1 MELKPDNKIFA
12 AAALTVFAV
21 VAVIFMIPSSMP
33 TGHVI
38 TQTTTTLEKPAE
50 TSCGDGICNSPE
62 SCETCPNDCSCVK
75 LRLTKD
81 IKYEQFLV
89 WCSARIR
96 FAAINSG
103 NSDSTNVQVEI
114 KTEVPHLNI
123 VRDRKILKLGDFPSG
138 MSPVLNETVLNYDC
152 GDDVVKTSILLYDD
166 ANNTAY
172 IEEERR

>member
-1 MELKPDNKIFA
+1 MELKPDRKIFA
-12 AAALTVFAV
+12 AAAVTVL
-21 VAVIFMIPSSMP
+21 AVIGVIMLIPSSVP

-38 TQTTTTLEKPAE
+38 TQTTTTIEKAVE
-50 TSCGDGICNSPE
+50 NSCGNGICDSK
-62 SCETCPNDCSCVK
+62 ETCDTCPDDCSCVK
-75 LRLTKD
+75 LRISKD

-89 WCSARIR
+89 WCSARVR

-103 NSDSTNVQVEI
+103 NSDSNNVQIEI
-114 KTEVPHLNI
+114 KTEVPHLNV
-123 VRDRKILKLGDFPSG
+123 VRDRKIIKLGDFPSG

-152 GDDVVKTSILLYDD
+152 GDDVVKTSIRLFDD

>member
-1 MELKPDNKIFA
+1 MELKPDTKIFA
-12 AAALTVFAV
+12 AAALTIFAV
-21 VAVIFMIPSSMP
+21 VVVIMMIPSSIP

-38 TQTTTTLEKPAE
+38 IQTTTTVETPAE
-50 TSCGDGICNSPE
+50 KTCGNSLCEPNE
-62 SCETCPNDCSCVK
+62 SCETCPEDCPCVK

-81 IKYEQFLV
+81 IKYEQFLI

-103 NSDSTNVQVEI
+103 NSDSKNVQVEL

-123 VRDRKILKLGDFPSG
+123 VRDRKILNLGDFPSG

-152 GDDVVKTSILLYDD
+152 GDDVVKTSIRLYDG